1 MLSKLLSIVFLLLLL
16 NPLTYAQSSKESS
29 KVAPSQEVNSSSD
42 QPSSEEKPIR
52 APSSRPTVKLSPNVR
67 NIEQTRQGPVIP
79 VEALQQFLIRPKIVA
94 EDELET
100 AGYVV
105 ANAEGSVF
113 SSIGSKVYVR
123 HLEKQVHENRFIVV
137 AVGQPYRDPNNDNE
151 VLAYEATYL
160 GEGLVEPQKEASE
173 ESDEDRSD
181 IVVLRITSSVREIEA
196 GARVL
201 PLEGRVINE
210 DFYPHSPQQIE
221 DAYIVGVMDNVAH
234 ISQYQVVVI
243 NQGSQEGIERG
254 HWLAVNKSATIIKD
268 QISDEEGVKLPSQR
282 AGILLVFKVFERV
295 SYALIMKAF
304 LPIDLFDKV
313 VIP

>member
-1 MLSKLLSIVFLLLLL
+1 MLSKLLSIVLLLLLL
-16 NPLTYAQSSKESS
+16 NPLTYAQSSK
-29 KVAPSQEVNSSSD
+29 VVPSQETHSPSD
-42 QPSSEEKPIR
+42 QPSSEEKPTR

-79 VEALQQFLIRPKIVA
+79 VETLQQFLIRPKIVA

-113 SSIGSKVYVR
+113 SSIGNKVYVR
-123 HLEKQVHENRFIVV
+123 HLERQVHENRFIIV
-137 AVGQPYRDPNNDNE
+137 AIGQAYRDPKNDNE

-160 GEGLVEPQKEASE
+160 GEGVIEPQEESN
-173 ESDEDRSD
+173 ESDENQSD
-181 IVVLRITSSVREIEA
+181 IVTLKITSSVREIEV

-210 DFYPHSPQQIE
+210 DFYPHAPQQIE

-254 HWLAVNKSATIIKD
+254 HLLAVNKSAMMIKD
-268 QISDEEGVKLPSQR
+268 QISDEEGIKLPSQR
-282 AGILLVFKVFERV
+282 AGILLVFKVFDHV

-313 VIP
+313 VVP